1 MTSIAATALSRSP
14 GQAAEPRVHPLG
26 APGHEKVLARSGMPP
41 GWVASMWAS
50 SPLQGRRLLTYGMK
64 NGSVSC

>member
-14 GQAAEPRVHPLG
+14 GQAAEPRVHPLE
-26 APGHEKVLARSGMPP
+26 APGHEKVLARRGMPP
-41 GWVASMWAS
+41 AGMPWMWAC